1 MASTHVYKIMVRPN
15 GETCPGI
22 SNSFCF
28 RLASLTITLLYT
40 CFLFLLLQPPC
51 DGSWHEV
58 NLYQLTAAAPA
69 GQNSYSVYLFKSFK
83 SLLMSLWFA

>member
-28 RLASLTITLLYT
+28 RSLLDYH
-40 CFLFLLLQPPC
+40 PP
-51 DGSWHEV
+51 
-58 NLYQLTAAAPA
+58 
-69 GQNSYSVYLFKSFK
+69 VYLFLVS
-83 SLLMSLWFA
+83 STALRRLLA